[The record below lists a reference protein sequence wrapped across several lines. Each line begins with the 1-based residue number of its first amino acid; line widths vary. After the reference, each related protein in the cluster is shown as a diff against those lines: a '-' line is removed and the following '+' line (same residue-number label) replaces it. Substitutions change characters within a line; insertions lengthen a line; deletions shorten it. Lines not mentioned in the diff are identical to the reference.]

1 VISRATSLEK
11 VWEPVAAVEVG
22 TTTHVT
28 LKVGSTTSAINFYQ
42 GGFAV
47 VFEIDPS
54 SIGEAILLGGEG
66 DELTGRYDVSG
77 PSAQV
82 DGGFA
87 SITLAITAPGS
98 IFINATIPACGI
110 NGIGRWCDEV
120 ILDPAFSI
128 TAVSP

>member
-1 VISRATSLEK
+1 M
-11 VWEPVAAVEVG
+11 
-22 TTTHVT
+22 
-28 LKVGSTTSAINFYQ
+28 
-42 GGFAV
+42 

-87 SITLAITAPGS
+87 SITLAITGAGD
-98 IFINATIPACGI
+98 ITVNARVPACGI
-110 NGIGRWCDEV
+110 NGVGRWCDEV
-120 ILDPAFSI
+120 VLSPAFTI
-128 TAVSP
+128 TAVDP